1 MATKLKHYS
10 TLGTNDKEAAENF
23 YNELLSLINAIKF
36 PANDRITMWLS
47 PDDNSVILAIAVPYN
62 GEQASSGNGTMKGI
76 ALDSKEEVDAM
87 YAKAISLGAKDDGE
101 PGQRAGAFYGA
112 YVYDLDGNKLT
123 FLISTHKFFMIS
135 RHLS

>member
-47 PDDNSVILAIAVPYN
+47 PEDNSVILAIAVPYN

-76 ALDSKEEVDAM
+76 ALDSKEEAVS
-87 YAKAISLGAKDDGE
+87 YTH
-101 PGQRAGAFYGA
+101 
-112 YVYDLDGNKLT
+112 LT
-123 FLISTHKFFMIS
+123 LPTSG
-135 RHLS
+135 

>member
-23 YNELLSLINAIKF
+23 YNEILSLINAIKF

-47 PDDNSVILAIAVPYN
+47 PEDNSVILAIAVPYN

-123 FLISTHKFFMIS
+123 FFNFDA
-135 RHLS
+135 

>member
-123 FLISTHKFFMIS
+123 FLISTHKFFYDF
-135 RHLS
+135 